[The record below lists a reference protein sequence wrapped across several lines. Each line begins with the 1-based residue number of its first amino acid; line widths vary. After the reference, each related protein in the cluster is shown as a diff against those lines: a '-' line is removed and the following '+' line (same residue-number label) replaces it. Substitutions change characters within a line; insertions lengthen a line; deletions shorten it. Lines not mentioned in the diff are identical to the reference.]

1 MEAGAPPSA
10 RHWRPSSRASSR
22 ALPSSGAPVV
32 GSLASEPVASGF
44 AAPAAF
50 NALHAAL
57 VQKLQ
62 PLAQGA
68 CAGGPLASACGVEP
82 GSRDSSRSDL
92 SADARQAGWWLGEGP
107 DSPAGASDAALR
119 SGGLMSGP
127 LGLRSSVKPRAL
139 AADAFGTPRT
149 PNGHL
154 ARAAPGA
161 QPHARV
167 SRPPGAALPAAA
179 I

>member
-1 MEAGAPPSA
+1 
-10 RHWRPSSRASSR
+10 
-22 ALPSSGAPVV
+22 V
-32 GSLASEPVASGF
+32 GSLAAEPPASGSC
-44 AAPAAF
+44 AAPSF
-50 NALHAAL
+50 SALHAAL

-62 PLAQGA
+62 PLAQSA

-107 DSPAGASDAALR
+107 DSPAGASDVALR
-119 SGGLMSGP
+119 SGGFMSGKA
-127 LGLRSSVKPRAL
+127 LGLHTSASSRP
-139 AADAFGTPRT
+139 AAPDAFGTPRT

-161 QPHARV
+161 QPQAAA
-167 SRPPGAALPAAA
+167 SAPPGAALPSAA

>member
-1 MEAGAPPSA
+1 MDASG

-22 ALPSSGAPVV
+22 AVPSSGAPLAV
-32 GSLASEPVASGF
+32 GSLAAEPQASGCGPSSF
-44 AAPAAF
+44 DV
-50 NALHAAL
+50 LHAAL

-62 PLAQGA
+62 PLARGA
-68 CAGGPLASACGVEP
+68 CPGGPLASACGVEP

-107 DSPAGASDAALR
+107 DSPAGAGDAALR
-119 SGGLMSGP
+119 SGGSLMSAS
-127 LGLRSSVKPRAL
+127 LGLPTSVKPAAA

-154 ARAAPGA
+154 ARSAPGA
-161 QPHARV
+161 QPGARAR
-167 SRPPGAALPAAA
+167 RPARAALPSAAV
-179 I
+179 